1 MCKRCFLTRCDMT
14 EATRCEVS
22 VEVSDISKEPS
33 LVRSLGD
40 CIPRIDPSVWIA
52 PNAVVVGDVELGPD
66 VSIWYGCV
74 LRGDVNFIRVGAR
87 SNIQDLSM
95 VHVTT
100 DRFPTVIEED
110 VTVGHRAVV
119 HGCRVGAGALIGIG
133 SLILDGAVVEPGAW
147 VGAGA
152 VVTPGTVIPS
162 GTLALGTPARPV
174 RDLTEDERAGQL
186 KRTQAYVRTAARHAV
201 SGPFRSE
208 RNRE

>member
-1 MCKRCFLTRCDMT
+1 MNDAEKH
-14 EATRCEVS
+14 A
-22 VEVSDISKEPS
+22 S
-33 LVRSLGD
+33 LVRSLGGD
-40 CIPRIDPSVWIA
+40 IPKIEDSTWIA
-52 PNAVVVGDVELGPD
+52 PNAAVVGDVTLGPE
-66 VSIWYGCV
+66 VSVWYGCV

-119 HGCRVGAGALIGIG
+119 HGCQVGAGALIGIG

-162 GTLALGTPARPV
+162 RTLAVGTPARPV
-174 RDLTEDERAGQL
+174 RDVTDEEYAGQL
-186 KRTQAYVRTAARHAV
+186 QRTRTYVATAARHAV
-201 SGPFRSE
+201 AEPFGRPAGSK
-208 RNRE
+208 